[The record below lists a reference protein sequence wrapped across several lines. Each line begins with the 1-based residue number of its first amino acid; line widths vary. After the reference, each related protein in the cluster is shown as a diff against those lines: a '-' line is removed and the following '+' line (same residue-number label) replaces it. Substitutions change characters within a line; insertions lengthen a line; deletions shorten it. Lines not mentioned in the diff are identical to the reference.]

1 MRLMTLELTMVVYA
15 AVLLFIM
22 IGVQGGVGLL
32 NNGLKWGGGAR
43 DEAAKPTVLHGRAT
57 RAVRNHI
64 EALSMFVPI
73 VLVLNAAG
81 ISSEAT
87 VLWTKIF
94 VGARVAYA
102 VLYWFG
108 TPWARTL
115 VWTIGL
121 VATLMLFIQAF

>member
-1 MRLMTLELTMVVYA
+1 MTHELTMVVYT

-43 DEAAKPTVLHGRAT
+43 DDAAKPSVLHGRAT

-64 EALSMFVPI
+64 EALCMFVPI

-81 ISSEAT
+81 ISNEAT
-87 VLWTKIF
+87 ILWTKVF
-94 VGARVAYA
+94 LGARLTYA
-102 VLYWFG
+102 ILYWLG
-108 TPWARTL
+108 TPWARTI

-121 VATLMLFIQAF
+121 VATVMLFAQAF

>member
-1 MRLMTLELTMVVYA
+1 MTSELTMVAYTA
-15 AVLLFIM
+15 ILLLVM

-43 DEAAKPTVLHGRAT
+43 DIPAKDNVLHGRAT

-64 EALSMFVPI
+64 EALCMFVPI

-81 ISSEAT
+81 ISNEAT
-87 VLWTKIF
+87 ILWTKIF

-102 VLYWFG
+102 VFYWLG

-115 VWTIGL
+115 IWALGL
-121 VATLMLFIQAF
+121 VATVMLFIQVL

>member
-1 MRLMTLELTMVVYA
+1 MTHELTMVVYT

-32 NNGLKWGGGAR
+32 NNGLKWGGSSR
-43 DEAAKPTVLHGRAT
+43 DEAAKPNVLHGRTT

-64 EALSMFVPI
+64 EALCMFVPV

-81 ISSEAT
+81 ISNEAT
-87 VLWTKIF
+87 ILWTKVF

-102 VLYWFG
+102 VLYWLG

-115 VWTIGL
+115 VWAIGL
-121 VATLMLFIQAF
+121 VAIAMLFFQAF

>member
-1 MRLMTLELTMVVYA
+1 MTYELTMVVYA

-32 NNGLKWGGGAR
+32 NNGLTWGGGAR
-43 DEAAKPTVLHGRAT
+43 DQAAKPNVLHGRAT

-81 ISSEAT
+81 ISNEAT
-87 VLWTKIF
+87 VLWTKVFI
-94 VGARVAYA
+94 GARVAYA
-102 VLYWFG
+102 VLYWLG
-108 TPWARTL
+108 TPWARTI
-115 VWTIGL
+115 VWAIGL

>member
-1 MRLMTLELTMVVYA
+1 MTHELTMVVYT

-43 DEAAKPTVLHGRAT
+43 DDAAKPSVLHGRAT

-64 EALSMFVPI
+64 EALCMFVPI

-81 ISSEAT
+81 ISNAAT
-87 VLWTKIF
+87 ILWTKVF
-94 VGARVAYA
+94 VGARLTYA
-102 VLYWFG
+102 ILYWLG
-108 TPWARTL
+108 TPWARTI

-121 VATLMLFIQAF
+121 VATVMLFAQAF

>member
-1 MRLMTLELTMVVYA
+1 MTHELTMLVYA

-32 NNGLKWGGGAR
+32 NNGLTWGGGAR
-43 DEAAKPTVLHGRAT
+43 DQAAKPNVLHGRAT

-81 ISSEAT
+81 ISNEAT
-87 VLWTKIF
+87 VLWTKVFI
-94 VGARVAYA
+94 GARVAYA
-102 VLYWFG
+102 VLYWLG
-108 TPWARTL
+108 TPWARTI
-115 VWTIGL
+115 VWAIGL

>member
-1 MRLMTLELTMVVYA
+1 MTHELTMVVYTA
-15 AVLLFIM
+15 ILLFLM

-32 NNGLKWGGGAR
+32 NNGLVWGGGSR
-43 DEAAKPTVLHGRAT
+43 DVAAIPNVLHGRAT

-64 EALSMFVPI
+64 EALCMFVPI

-81 ISSEAT
+81 ISNEAT
-87 VLWTKIF
+87 LLWTKIF

-102 VLYWFG
+102 VFYWLG

-115 VWTIGL
+115 VWAVGL
-121 VATLMLFIQAF
+121 VATVMLFLQAF

>member
-1 MRLMTLELTMVVYA
+1 MTHELTMVAYTA
-15 AVLLFIM
+15 ILLFVM

-43 DEAAKPTVLHGRAT
+43 DVPAKDSVLHGRAS

-64 EALSMFVPI
+64 EAICMFVPI

-81 ISSEAT
+81 ISNEAT
-87 VLWTKIF
+87 ILWTKIF
-94 VGARVAYA
+94 VVVRVAYA
-102 VLYWFG
+102 VFYWLG

-115 VWTIGL
+115 VWALGL